1 MGRPAVILN
10 TNPVFSKRCYVTQ
23 VIEVKN
29 IRKVYGSNVA
39 VQDISLAVKQ
49 GEIFGIIGPNGAGK
63 TTTVESIIG
72 LRRPDSGT
80 VRVLG
85 LEPQS
90 QRIQL
95 SQRIGIQLQQAALP
109 GRIKVWEA
117 LDLFASFYRHTIPW
131 QPLLDQ
137 WGLNEKR
144 DTLFDKLSGGQK
156 QRLFIA
162 LALINDPEIVFLD
175 ELTTGLDPQAR
186 RTTWDMVKTIR
197 DKGKTVVLVTHF
209 MDEAEILCDRIAII
223 DHGKVVGLD
232 TPQALIA
239 GLQSGTRVRFT
250 ANSGFK
256 EALLRPVPGV
266 SQVLSQGQEIIVY
279 GSGPLLAHVAAAL
292 ANHNITPTDL
302 QVEQASLEDVF
313 LSLTGRAIRD

>member
-10 TNPVFSKRCYVTQ
+10 TNPIFSERCYVTK

-39 VQDISLAVKQ
+39 VQDVSLTVKQ

-80 VRVLG
+80 VRVLD
-85 LEPQS
+85 LDPQR
-90 QRIQL
+90 QRIEL

-117 LDLFASFYRHTIPW
+117 LDLFASFYHRTTPW

-223 DHGKVVGLD
+223 DHGKIVGLD
-232 TPQALIA
+232 TPQTLIA

-250 ANSGFK
+250 ATSGFK
-256 EALLRPVPGV
+256 EGLLRPVPGV

-279 GSGPLLAHVAAAL
+279 GSGPLLAHVATAL

-302 QVEQASLEDVF
+302 RVEQASLEDVF
-313 LSLTGRAIRD
+313 LALTGRAIRD